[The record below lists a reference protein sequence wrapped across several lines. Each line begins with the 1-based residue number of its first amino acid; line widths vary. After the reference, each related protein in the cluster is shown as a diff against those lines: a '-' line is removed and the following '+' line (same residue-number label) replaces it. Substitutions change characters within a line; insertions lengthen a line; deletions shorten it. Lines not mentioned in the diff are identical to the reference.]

1 MQLYEIKEQNMIVKS
16 KKKMTYYDSL
26 PGMLKY
32 YDDVAAK
39 DRFTGSTPDVLKQ
52 WQEASRKTLSEVIG
66 LKRLMAAGRDGVILS
81 PGQQAGHAENAQSE
95 EALNPSP
102 VCEMVE
108 SVPIEGGITREK
120 YIFHVDEYTCMPMYV
135 LRPAGESKGTYL
147 ALAGHQGG
155 GKESIAGVRDAK
167 YIREKIDFFNYD
179 YGLKLAKMG
188 YLTIC
193 PDPRA
198 FGERRDEAAQGDTPD
213 KILNSSCRNLANMT
227 IPMGLSVIGL
237 CVYDYVRLIDYLT
250 LTDNVITGASEK
262 SGESVEQDKVDGNI
276 KTGSTVE
283 AGEVDGQDK
292 VDPTDK
298 TAVETGKVSVVG
310 FSGGGMQALYL
321 AALDERVKN
330 VVISGYMYGVK
341 DSLLILN
348 NNCSCNF
355 VPGLWEHFD
364 MGDIACMIAPRPL
377 IIQSCEEDHLNGPRG
392 LENVYEQIEIIR
404 RAYEIYGAGE
414 VLKHDI
420 RPGEHHFYDEVLKNL

>member
-1 MQLYEIKEQNMIVKS
+1 MIGINRKIT
-16 KKKMTYYDSL
+16 TYYDSL
-26 PGMLKY
+26 PGMLRY
-32 YDDVAAK
+32 YDGVAEK
-39 DRFTGSTPDVLKQ
+39 DRFTGNTSDELND
-52 WQEASRKTLSEVIG
+52 WQVKSRKTLSEVIG
-66 LKRLMAAGRDGVILS
+66 LKRLLEAGSEGGILS
-81 PGQQAGHAENAQSE
+81 PGLQAGLAEDARSE
-95 EALNPSP
+95 EALDPSP
-102 VCEMVE
+102 VCELVD
-108 SVPIEGGITREK
+108 SVSIEDGITREK
-120 YIFHVDEYTCMPMYV
+120 YLFHVDEYTIMSMYV
-135 LRPAGESKGTYL
+135 LRPAGASKGTYL

-155 GKESIAGVRDAK
+155 GKESVAGVRNLK
-167 YIREKIDFFNYD
+167 CVHERIDFFNYD

-193 PDPRA
+193 PDPRG

-262 SGESVEQDKVDGNI
+262 SGESVEQDKVDGY
-276 KTGSTVE
+276 
-283 AGEVDGQDK
+283 
-292 VDPTDK
+292 
-298 TAVETGKVSVVG
+298 TATETGRVSIVG

-330 VVISGYMYGVK
+330 VIISGYMYGVK

-392 LENVYEQIEIIR
+392 LENVYEQIKIIR
-404 RAYEIYGAGE
+404 RAYDIYGAGDA
-414 VLKHDI
+414 LKHDI
-420 RPGEHHFYDEVLKNL
+420 RPGEHHFYDEVLEYL

>member
-1 MQLYEIKEQNMIVKS
+1 
-16 KKKMTYYDSL
+16 MTYYDSL
-26 PGMLKY
+26 PGMLKI
-32 YDDVAAK
+32 YDGIAAK
-39 DRFTGSTPDVLKQ
+39 DRFTGSTPDELKE
-52 WQEASRKTLSEVIG
+52 WQKASRKTLSEVIG
-66 LKRLMAAGRDGVILS
+66 LKRVLS
-81 PGQQAGHAENAQSE
+81 AK
-95 EALNPSP
+95 NPP
-102 VCEMVE
+102 AVCEMVD
-108 SVPIEGGITREK
+108 SVSVEDGVTREK

-135 LRPAGESKGTYL
+135 LRPAGASKGTYL

-155 GKESIAGVRDAK
+155 GKESIAGVRNVK
-167 YIREKIDFFNYD
+167 CIREKTDFFNYD

-213 KILNSSCRNLANMT
+213 KILSSSCRNLANMT

-237 CVYDYVRLIDYLT
+237 CVYDYVRLIDHLS
-250 LTDNVITGASEK
+250 LDSIG
-262 SGESVEQDKVDGNI
+262 I
-276 KTGSTVE
+276 
-283 AGEVDGQDK
+283 
-292 VDPTDK
+292 
-298 TAVETGKVSVVG
+298 VG

-330 VVISGYMYGVK
+330 VIISGYMYGVK

-404 RAYEIYGAGE
+404 RAYEIYGAGDD
-414 VLKHDI
+414 LKHDI
-420 RPGEHHFYDEVLKNL
+420 RPGEHHFYDEVLGENL

>member
-1 MQLYEIKEQNMIVKS
+1 MRLCEMKVQNMIGINRKIT
-16 KKKMTYYDSL
+16 TYYDSL
-26 PGMLKY
+26 PGMLRY
-32 YDDVAAK
+32 YDGVAEK
-39 DRFTGSTPDVLKQ
+39 DRFTGNTSDELND
-52 WQEASRKTLSEVIG
+52 WQVKSRKTLSEVIG
-66 LKRLMAAGRDGVILS
+66 LKRLLEAGSEGGILS
-81 PGQQAGHAENAQSE
+81 PGLQAGLAEDARSE
-95 EALNPSP
+95 EALDPSP
-102 VCEMVE
+102 VCELVD
-108 SVPIEGGITREK
+108 SVSIEDGITREK
-120 YIFHVDEYTCMPMYV
+120 YLFHVDEYTIMSMYV
-135 LRPAGESKGTYL
+135 LRPAGASKGTYL

-155 GKESIAGVRDAK
+155 GKESVAGVRDVK
-167 YIREKIDFFNYD
+167 CIREKTDFFNYD

-193 PDPRA
+193 PDPRG

-213 KILNSSCRNLANMT
+213 KILSSSCRNLANMT

-237 CVYDYVRLIDYLT
+237 CVYDYVRLIDHLSGP
-250 LTDNVITGASEK
+250 DNMITGIVGE
-262 SGESVEQDKVDGNI
+262 SGESAGQDKVDGNI

-283 AGEVDGQDK
+283 ADEVAGQDK

-298 TAVETGKVSVVG
+298 TAAETGKVSVIG

-330 VVISGYMYGVK
+330 VIISGYMYGVK

-377 IIQSCEEDHLNGPRG
+377 IIQSCEDDHLNGPRG
-392 LENVYEQIEIIR
+392 LENVYEQIKIIR
-404 RAYEIYGAGE
+404 RAYELYGAGD
-414 VLKHDI
+414 VLTHDI
-420 RPGEHHFYDEVLKNL
+420 RPGEHHFHDEVLKNL

>member
-1 MQLYEIKEQNMIVKS
+1 MIGRN

-26 PGMLKY
+26 PGMLRY
-32 YDDVAAK
+32 YDGVAEK
-39 DRFTGSTPDVLKQ
+39 DRFTGSTLDELKE
-52 WQEASRKTLSEVIG
+52 WQMKSRKTLSEVIG
-66 LKRLMAAGRDGVILS
+66 LERLRSMGRPFDSHALAQGDSVILS
-81 PGQQAGHAENAQSE
+81 SGSQVGRSE
-95 EALNPSP
+95 DSASDSVILSSGSQVGRSEDPVSDSVILSEAKNPP
-102 VCEMVE
+102 TVCELVD
-108 SVPIEGGITREK
+108 SVNLEGGITREK
-120 YIFHVDEYTCMPMYV
+120 YLFHVDEYTIMPMYV
-135 LRPAGESKGTYL
+135 LRPDGEPKGTYL

-155 GKESIAGVRDAK
+155 GKESIAGVRDVK
-167 YIREKIDFFNYD
+167 CIRDKIDFFNYD

-193 PDPRA
+193 PDPRG
-198 FGERRDEAAQGDTPD
+198 FGERRDEAAQGDTLD
-213 KILNSSCRNLANMT
+213 KILSSSCRNLANMT

-237 CVYDYVRLIDYLT
+237 CVYDYVRLIDYL
-250 LTDNVITGASEK
+250 S
-262 SGESVEQDKVDGNI
+262 QDSIG
-276 KTGSTVE
+276 
-283 AGEVDGQDK
+283 
-292 VDPTDK
+292 
-298 TAVETGKVSVVG
+298 VVG

-330 VVISGYMYGVK
+330 VIISGYMYGVK

-420 RPGEHHFYDEVLKNL
+420 RPGEHHFYDEVLEYL

>member
-66 LKRLMAAGRDGVILS
+66 LKRLMAAGKDGVILS
-81 PGQQAGHAENAQSE
+81 PGQQAGHAENAKSE

-155 GKESIAGVRDAK
+155 GKESIAGVWDVK
-167 YIREKIDFFNYD
+167 CIREKIDFFNYD

-262 SGESVEQDKVDGNI
+262 SGESVEQDKVDGY
-276 KTGSTVE
+276 
-283 AGEVDGQDK
+283 
-292 VDPTDK
+292 
-298 TAVETGKVSVVG
+298 TATETGRVGIVG

-330 VVISGYMYGVK
+330 VIISGYMYGVK

-364 MGDIACMIAPRPL
+364 MGDIASMIAPRPL

-392 LENVYEQIEIIR
+392 LENVYEQVEIIR
-404 RAYEIYGAGE
+404 RAYEIYGAGDD
-414 VLKHDI
+414 LKHDI
-420 RPGEHHFYDEVLKNL
+420 RPGEHHFYDEVLEYL